1 MKFTLAY
8 WMLLAAFFLPLV
20 AAGVA
25 KAGRRDYDIAA
36 VKARIAASGLSIAE
50 RVSTAWDSARTFRN
64 SDKRGGANGARI
76 RLAPQKDW
84 QGNEPAR
91 LAKVLAVYEKI
102 AADTGAS
109 VADVIVL
116 AGNLAIEEAAKA
128 AGVAVQVPFAAGR
141 GDASQAQTD
150 VESFE
155 VLEPLADGFRNFLS
169 PRNPDSRPAEE
180 LLVDKAS
187 LLQLSPPDAH
197 GFCTLG
203 TSCDSSRAAADTA
216 RIVIAEINEQMPRT
230 HGNNVLPFDRIHA
243 FVATDR
249 ALFEHRSEPE
259 TTVEARIGELVA
271 DLVEDG
277 STLQMGI
284 GGIPDAVLARLHRKR
299 DLGIHTEMFSD
310 RVVDLVESGAV
321 TNRLKSVGAGRIVTS
336 FINGTRR
343 LFDFVHDNP
352 LVAFYPCDWT
362 NDTSVIRKNPKVV
375 AINSAIQIDLTGQV
389 CADSIGHRI
398 FSGIG
403 GQMDFI
409 RGAALSRGGKPIIAL
424 PSTAAGG
431 KVSRLVVQLNP
442 GAGVVTTRG
451 HVHWVVTEYGAV
463 NLHAKSIRERAEAL
477 VSIAHP
483 DFRAELGRE
492 LAQVR
497 YFPARPASA

>member
-1 MKFTLAY
+1 MPLDWKSRAVSATDAVSVICSGTNV
-8 WMLLAAFFLPLV
+8 FLHGACATPAPLV
-20 AAGVA
+20 EALCH
-25 KAGRRDYDIAA
+25 RRD
-36 VKARIAASGLSIAE
+36 L
-50 RVSTAWDSARTFRN
+50 
-64 SDKRGGANGARI
+64 
-76 RLAPQKDW
+76 
-84 QGNEPAR
+84 
-91 LAKVLAVYEKI
+91 
-102 AADTGAS
+102 
-109 VADVIVL
+109 ADVRL
-116 AGNLAIEEAAKA
+116 YHLHTAGPA
-128 AGVAVQVPFAAGR
+128 PFAARGR
-141 GDASQAQTD
+141 ENEFRSISLFTGAPLRQAIA
-150 VESFE
+150 ESR
-155 VLEPLADGFRNFLS
+155 ADFVPIFLS
-169 PRNPDSRPAEE
+169 DIPGLFLDGAVK
-180 LLVDKAS
+180 LDVAV
-187 LLQLSPPDAH
+187 LQVSPPDAH
-197 GFCTLG
+197 GLCSLG
-203 TSCDSSRAAADTA
+203 TSCDAAKAAAETA
-216 RIVIAEINEQMPRT
+216 RLVIAEINEQMPRT
-230 HGNNVLPFDRIHA
+230 HGNNVLPLERIHA

-249 ALFEHRSEPE
+249 PLVEHHLEPE
-259 TTVEARIGELVA
+259 TAVEARIGELVA

-284 GGIPDAVLARLHRKR
+284 GGIPDAVLARLHNKH

-321 TNRLKSVGAGRIVTS
+321 TNRLKAVGVGRIVTS

-389 CADSIGHRI
+389 CADSIGHKI

-424 PSTAAGG
+424 PSTASGG
-431 KVSRLVVQLNP
+431 TISRLVVQLNS

-463 NLHAKSIRERAEAL
+463 NLHGKSLRERSEAL
-477 VSIAHP
+477 LSIAHP

-492 LAQVR
+492 LVR
-497 YFPARPASA
+497 ARHFPPPQPAAA